1 MKIIET
7 SLAGVY
13 TVESFVITDQ
23 RGLFFRFFC
32 EKKLAEIMGSRHIQ
46 QINYSVTHEVGTV
59 RGFHY
64 QYPPHAEMKLI
75 RCLKGRVWDVVLDLR
90 ESSATFLQWHAEELS
105 ANNEKMMIVP
115 EGCAHG
121 FQVLDTNSELLYLH
135 TNFYSPEA
143 EGGIHVL
150 DPIFSIDWPLPINDL
165 SEKDNSHAFINEHFS
180 GIVL

>member
-1 MKIIET
+1 MRIKNTALQGVVVVQT
-7 SLAGVY
+7 SSISDHRGSFSRLFCDDELAQ
-13 TVESFVITDQ
+13 VIKD
-23 RGLFFRFFC
+23 RN
-32 EKKLAEIMGSRHIQ
+32 IM
-46 QINYSVTHEVGTV
+46 QINKSITTDVGAV

-64 QYPPHAEMKLI
+64 QNPPYAEMKLI
-75 RCLKGRVWDVVLDLR
+75 RCIKGRVWDVVLDLR
-90 ESSATFLQWHAEELS
+90 RDSATFLQWHAQELS
-105 ANNEKMMIVP
+105 ADNAKMMIVP